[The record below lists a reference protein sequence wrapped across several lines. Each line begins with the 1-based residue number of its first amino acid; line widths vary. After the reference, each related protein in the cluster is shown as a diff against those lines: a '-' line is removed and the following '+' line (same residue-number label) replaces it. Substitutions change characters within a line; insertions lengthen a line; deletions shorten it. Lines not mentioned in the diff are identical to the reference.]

1 MDDFSFTLGSFTMV
15 IKYFISN
22 FTFQTIEKS
31 KNVKPKNVLR
41 AKEKNVSQSV
51 QKVQSKSGKVSFWN
65 IFLCKS
71 VGFWWKLSYILPV
84 D

>member
-1 MDDFSFTLGSFTMV
+1 MV

-41 AKEKNVSQSV
+41 AKEKNVSQLV
-51 QKVQSKSGKVSFWN
+51 QKVQSKSGNVSF
-65 IFLCKS
+65 
-71 VGFWWKLSYILPV
+71 
-84 D
+84 